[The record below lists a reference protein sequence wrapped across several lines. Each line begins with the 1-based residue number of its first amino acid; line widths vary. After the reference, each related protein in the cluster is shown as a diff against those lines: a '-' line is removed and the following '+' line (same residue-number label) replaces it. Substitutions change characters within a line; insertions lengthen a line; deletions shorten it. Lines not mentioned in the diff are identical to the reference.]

1 MTKKLISIALLL
13 TLMVALLFG
22 DYYSDALFGQN
33 ADEDLFEDALIL
45 WYTDSDYAEYLRDA
59 AVSYEQQTGIK
70 VIPTEVS
77 DVEFLEQIQKA
88 STEGNKAPDL
98 FVLTNDLLEK
108 AVLSGLAGR
117 VKDPNHVLN
126 SAFYADASL
135 RAVTYR
141 NEMYGYPLSYET
153 ACIVY
158 NETVMEEI
166 ALAAKKAEEEG
177 VDDSDGFTVVEENAE
192 DSSEEDPE
200 IPELTPE
207 EKAERRALAG
217 EILPTS
223 VVGILDFANQYSLPA
238 GIESY
243 FSWDTD
249 DVLYNYWFAGAYLNV
264 GGENADLSE
273 EISIYNE
280 EALYSLSVYQ
290 AFRNF
295 FFVEDDDRTYPDTIN
310 DFMNRKCL
318 FTVAGTDIVGKI
330 AAAKTEGTFADDYE
344 ILPIGMLN
352 NNLKS
357 RGLSVTTMI
366 CVNGLNENNT
376 DAEKF
381 ADFATR
387 EYAKNLY
394 ARCGKMATAKLKKY
408 EFTQMETI
416 RDCYEQSVSL
426 PKMVETTNYYILAE
440 MCFANIWD
448 GKDVNKEL
456 KSLSE
461 QVLANYYGKD
471 YTDDYIETPVVQE
484 QYNAEGEN

>member
-1 MTKKLISIALLL
+1 
-13 TLMVALLFG
+13 
-22 DYYSDALFGQN
+22 
-33 ADEDLFEDALIL
+33 
-45 WYTDSDYAEYLRDA
+45 
-59 AVSYEQQTGIK
+59 
-70 VIPTEVS
+70 
-77 DVEFLEQIQKA
+77 
-88 STEGNKAPDL
+88 
-98 FVLTNDLLEK
+98 
-108 AVLSGLAGR
+108 
-117 VKDPNHVLN
+117 
-126 SAFYADASL
+126 
-135 RAVTYR
+135 
-141 NEMYGYPLSYET
+141 
-153 ACIVY
+153 
-158 NETVMEEI
+158 
-166 ALAAKKAEEEG
+166 
-177 VDDSDGFTVVEENAE
+177 
-192 DSSEEDPE
+192 
-200 IPELTPE
+200 
-207 EKAERRALAG
+207 
-217 EILPTS
+217 
-223 VVGILDFANQYSLPA
+223 
-238 GIESY
+238 
-243 FSWDTD
+243 
-249 DVLYNYWFAGAYLNV
+249 
-264 GGENADLSE
+264 
-273 EISIYNE
+273 
-280 EALYSLSVYQ
+280 
-290 AFRNF
+290 
-295 FFVEDDDRTYPDTIN
+295 VEDDDRTYPDTIN

-330 AAAKTEGTFADDYE
+330 AAAKTEGTFTDDYE